1 LIVRGADGELFDI
14 TPLESKDPRLR
25 AVMCFIFHIGDKQ
38 SFFSMKALDINIHC
52 PQTSKEGGTMSIEVS
67 Q

>member
-1 LIVRGADGELFDI
+1 VVRGALGELFDI

-25 AVMCFIFHIGDKQ
+25 AAMRFIPHVGDER

-52 PQTSKEGGTMSIEVS
+52 PQSF
-67 Q
+67 